1 MRALLNPAGLAPV
14 QDGEGHRGRLLAG
27 MASAL
32 VEKGYSATTIADVA
46 RHARVSK
53 RTFYE
58 HFADKEECFIACYE
72 AASETAIQSILG
84 ALSAPMPWDERVR
97 VATETYLSMLEHNPA
112 LTRTLMMNIYA
123 AGPGALKVRR
133 DVQKRFA
140 RVFRELVDRGRAEYP
155 GLGRLSPDMAAA
167 VIGGVNELV
176 LLAVEE
182 GRAHRLTELA
192 GTANALMRAVLVSL
206 FDEGSGTPEAR
217 PAPGAPLSSS
227 KPRRSR

>member
-1 MRALLNPAGLAPV
+1 
-14 QDGEGHRGRLLAG
+14 

-58 HFADKEECFIACYE
+58 HFADKEACFIACYE
-72 AASETAIQSILG
+72 AASEIAIQSILN
-84 ALSAPMPWDERVR
+84 ASSPEMPWDERVR
-97 VATETYLSMLEHNPA
+97 VATETYLSMLESNPA
-112 LTRTLMMNIYA
+112 LTRTLMMDIYA
-123 AGPGALKVRR
+123 AGPKALRIRR
-133 DVQKRFA
+133 EVQTRFA
-140 RVFRELVDRGRAEYP
+140 RVFRQLVDRGRDEYP
-155 GLGRLSPDMAAA
+155 GLRRLSPDMAAA

-206 FDEGSGTPEAR
+206 FDEPSRAGRGS
-217 PAPGAPLSSS
+217 PAPRGRTRSTT
-227 KPRRSR
+227 PRRSRSRGSR